1 MNSTPLLTFDDVG
14 FSYGKEQV
22 LSHCSFEVPEGSHLV
37 LKGASGSGKS
47 TILKLILGFIRP
59 QKGEIRYRGERLDT
73 GLSKELRRRTA
84 WLPADVELGE
94 GTVQEVIRFP
104 FGFDTN
110 TSGSPTDEQVLI
122 LFDRLG
128 LDRDLYIKPF
138 RDLSTGQR
146 QRVGL
151 ILCVLLDK
159 PLLLLDEPTS
169 ALDAGSKERVIDLLL
184 NSDRRTTI
192 STSHD
197 PVWLEHADQLYEL

>member
-22 LSHCSFEVPEGSHLV
+22 LSHCSFEVQKGSHLV

-47 TILKLILGFIRP
+47 TILKLILGFFHP
-59 QKGEIRYRGERLDT
+59 QEGEIRYRGDRLT
-73 GLSKELRRRTA
+73 VNLSKELRRQTA
-84 WLPADVELGE
+84 WLSADVELGE

-104 FGFDTN
+104 FEFNINASDV
-110 TSGSPTDEQVLI
+110 PADEQI
-122 LFDRLG
+122 LGFFDRLN
-128 LDRDLYIKPF
+128 LERDLYVKPF

-151 ILCVLLDK
+151 VLCVLLDK
-159 PLLLLDEPTS
+159 PLFLLDEPTS
-169 ALDAGSKERVIDLLL
+169 ALDAESKERVIDLLM
-184 NSDRRTTI
+184 NSGKGTII

-197 PVWLEHADQLYEL
+197 PVWLEHADQIYEL